1 MPIHVTP
8 AHLRDELTEL
18 WHRASAGEHL
28 LAAGVHQAP
37 VLIRPVRRHDR
48 GRQTSLTHLRRR
60 LHRVLRDA
68 LQEPLI
74 VTVNGDPV
82 LWVGPAVAVAPE
94 DAHQPSPPRSAR
106 RRR

>member
-1 MPIHVTP
+1 MPMHITP
-8 AHLRDELTEL
+8 ARLRDELTEL
-18 WHRASAGEHL
+18 WHRVSAGEQL

-37 VLIRPVRRHDR
+37 VLIRPVRRRDR
-48 GRQTSLTHLRRR
+48 GRQTSLTQLRRR

-68 LQEPLI
+68 LHEPRI

-82 LWVGPAVAVAPE
+82 LWVGPAVTPE
-94 DAHQPSPPRSAR
+94 DAHQPSAPRVAR